1 MDQSL
6 VDPILD
12 KIRIHRKRAEYH
24 KQRADEWEL
33 VLAQIQA
40 LQRQEQPS
48 GKTEQFSLA
57 LPKPKEDRDANR
69 FVFARNV
76 LRAHSQDGILPVE
89 IRRLANEQGFS
100 CPTNYPYKLLTNMVK
115 QGTAR
120 KDEAGRYYPVVE
132 TVVQPEAKRNVRL
145 KD

>member
-1 MDQSL
+1 MGAG
-6 VDPILD
+6 V
-12 KIRIHRKRAEYH
+12 
-24 KQRADEWEL
+24 
-33 VLAQIQA
+33 VAQIQA

-120 KDEAGRYYPVVE
+120 KDEAGRCYSRRRDGGATGGKKKCE
-132 TVVQPEAKRNVRL
+132 IEGLEEILHRE
-145 KD
+145 